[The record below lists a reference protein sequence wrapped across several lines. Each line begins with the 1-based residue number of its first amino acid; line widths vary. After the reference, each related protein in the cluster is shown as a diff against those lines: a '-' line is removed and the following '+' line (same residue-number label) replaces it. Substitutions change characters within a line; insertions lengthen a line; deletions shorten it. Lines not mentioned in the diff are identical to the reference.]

1 MGSKNLPQ
9 NKIIIKKNRL
19 KISNQIKLWQNFGS
33 RKIWVQRSWVQKM
46 SPNEFGVKIIG
57 LKKLFGQ
64 KKLDQ
69 KKCESKTF
77 LGPTDLSLNFG

>member
-1 MGSKNLPQ
+1 
-9 NKIIIKKNRL
+9 
-19 KISNQIKLWQNFGS
+19 
-33 RKIWVQRSWVQKM
+33 M

-77 LGPTDLSLNFG
+77 LGPTDLSLNFGSNWIGIFYYIQIRTNVAWTKVHGTNVSKKVDKSYIYRLIIKFG

>member
-1 MGSKNLPQ
+1 MSSKNLPR

-19 KISNQIKLWQNFGS
+19 KISNQIKLWQNFGP
-33 RKIWVQRSWVQKM
+33 RKIWVQKM

-69 KKCESKTF
+69 KKCQSKTF